1 MISRCVRQRQ
11 GHGERR
17 ELRILL
23 LALALGVA
31 VRASQI
37 HDPVMRAA
45 AFRAETRSASQ
56 AVDRIGPVLA
66 AGDAIDP
73 WEDPLR
79 AAEPAGLGDV
89 PRTKVLDAWW
99 EIEDPRAPILL
110 VVGEDGAPGRAGVD
124 DDFSGV
130 IDDAGELGAFGSDDR
145 CVTPIDADFPD
156 WRRDPQTRVV
166 GRGTFVPLNTAPASV
181 AAADDR
187 ARRLVIRGRTRGR
200 DWVWP
205 IDSRRLLLT
214 ESLENR

>member
-1 MISRCVRQRQ
+1 
-11 GHGERR
+11 
-17 ELRILL
+17 
-23 LALALGVA
+23 
-31 VRASQI
+31 
-37 HDPVMRAA
+37 MRAN
-45 AFRAETRSASQ
+45 AFRAETRLASR
-56 AVDRIGPVLA
+56 AVNRIGPVLA
-66 AGDAIDP
+66 AGDALDP
-73 WEDPLR
+73 WKDPIR
-79 AAEPAGLGDV
+79 AAEPAGFGDV
-89 PRTKVLDAWW
+89 PHTDILDAWW
-99 EIEDPRAPILL
+99 EVKDPRAPILL

-156 WRRDPQTRVV
+156 WQRDPHTRVV
-166 GRGTFVPLNTAPASV
+166 GRGTFVPLNTASASV
-181 AAADDR
+181 AASGDR